1 MKKIVKIA
9 VIAVVVILAIALIAP
24 AALRGKIAD
33 IVKREANAMLA
44 ARLDF
49 EKLDISLLRH
59 FPNASVELKGL
70 TLVGVDRFEG
80 DTIVAARRISVV
92 VNLMSLFGDSGFE
105 VTKVILASPAVHAH
119 KLADGAVSWDVM
131 KPSEAPAE
139 EVPAEEPAPSSFRL
153 SVRDFRI
160 SDAAIRYED
169 DSTNMRFSTA
179 PLSLRLRGNMS
190 ADRTDLDLRLTAA
203 AMRFVSG
210 GIPLLSDAEA
220 ELVAV
225 IDADLANNRFT
236 FSRNTLRLN
245 AISVGLDGWVE
256 LDGDAVLLGYWV
268 DKGGPDAAMKAFM
281 ETIENKNVGVFCTL
295 AYWADSAHAHNALAA
310 GVALVK
316 EKNRVLGGYVCNGA
330 MSQAMIDRFRAAG
343 TSGPHSAS
351 PASEARWALLKG
363 HPTEAEIALAA
374 ERFNE
379 RLRLLQTLTAQ
390 GLEYPAIHI

>member
-131 KPSEAPAE
+131 KPAE

-203 AMRFVSG
+203 AM
-210 GIPLLSDAEA
+210 
-220 ELVAV
+220 
-225 IDADLANNRFT
+225 
-236 FSRNTLRLN
+236 
-245 AISVGLDGWVE
+245 
-256 LDGDAVLLGYWV
+256 
-268 DKGGPDAAMKAFM
+268 
-281 ETIENKNVGVFCTL
+281 
-295 AYWADSAHAHNALAA
+295 
-310 GVALVK
+310 
-316 EKNRVLGGYVCNGA
+316 
-330 MSQAMIDRFRAAG
+330 
-343 TSGPHSAS
+343 HSAVERRRGGACRRDRRR
-351 PASEARWALLKG
+351 PCEQPLHLLAQYAASERHFGRSRRLGRTGRRRRG
-363 HPTEAEIALAA
+363 HGPQG
-374 ERFNE
+374 
-379 RLRLLQTLTAQ
+379 RLRQGAVQGRAVADPGLLH
-390 GLEYPAIHI
+390 P